1 MADTVE
7 VMNSRK
13 DLCKLASALGGLP
26 VLGCQPD
33 SPADRAGVVYGDIL
47 LSVNGKPTPDWT
59 AFIEARALDSSS
71 MVIELFRDGMQMK
84 LVIPLEPHHAVDP
97 AQLLAELIAER
108 LVPLDLTPS
117 LAPTK
122 PN

>member
-1 MADTVE
+1 
-7 VMNSRK
+7 MNSRK

-33 SPADRAGVVYGDIL
+33 SPAERAGVVYGDIL
-47 LSVNGKPTPDWT
+47 LTVNGKPTPDWT
-59 AFIEARALDSSS
+59 AFIEARSLDSKL
-71 MVIELFRDGMQMK
+71 MEIELFRDGTQFK
-84 LVIPLEPHHAVDP
+84 LVVQLEPIHVPDP

-117 LAPTK
+117 IAPSK